1 MLNARHQQ
9 EKRFLVDQRNSGL
22 QALDPLFDPFLC
34 GRHCSPSF
42 GGVGGELRELRNLR
56 ELRLTA
62 DCTGTI
68 CAVDCPRKGGTQQK
82 APQNASFEG
91 LSDYPHF
98 RESENTP
105 AKECLAKNV
114 RSVGVVRKR

>member
-1 MLNARHQQ
+1 
-9 EKRFLVDQRNSGL
+9 
-22 QALDPLFDPFLC
+22 
-34 GRHCSPSF
+34 
-42 GGVGGELRELRNLR
+42 VGGNLR

-62 DCTGTI
+62 DCEEII
-68 CAVDCPRKGGTQQK
+68 CAVDCPRKGWEQQK

-105 AKECLAKNV
+105 AKECLGTNV
-114 RSVGVVRKR
+114 RSVGTSRNG